1 MGELKE
7 LSNRLSDIVKKLK
20 QNKDIVEAVKELK
33 LIKIRLDKII
43 NENVWDRDYIN
54 C

>member
-33 LIKIRLDKII
+33 LIKIRLDEII
-43 NENVWDRDYIN
+43 NENV
-54 C
+54 

>member
-1 MGELKE
+1 MRELKE

-33 LIKIRLDKII
+33 LIKIRLDEII
-43 NENVWDRDYIN
+43 NENV
-54 C
+54 

>member
-7 LSNRLSDIVKKLK
+7 LSNRLSDIVKKLE

-33 LIKIRLDKII
+33 LIKIRLDEII
-43 NENVWDRDYIN
+43 NENV
-54 C
+54 